1 MLGLIS
7 AGIGLHAFNQFA
19 IVAAMPLAAAELG
32 GRDWFSWVYSL
43 YFIGSIAGGTSAA
56 YLRDRLGVKSS
67 LFWSMALKRT
77 GGHLHTID
85 RDPKKYE
92 SAKQTFHRAGVAE
105 IVTNYLG
112 DAAEILR
119 NMPAGAG
126 IDIAFI
132 DADKPATQA
141 YFDLLWPKMRTG
153 GSVLVDNATTHRQ
166 DLWEF
171 VHAVR
176 NRADARSA
184 EVAVGNGI
192 EWIIKVA

>member
-1 MLGLIS
+1 MTDDRLILALIDELDALRAS
-7 AGIGLHAFNQFA
+7 RDDAWQIPRVEGDLLHQ
-19 IVAAMPLAAAELG
+19 
-32 GRDWFSWVYSL
+32 
-43 YFIGSIAGGTSAA
+43 IALSTRAKTVVEIGTS
-56 YLRDRLGVKSS
+56 YGFSG